1 MAVRDQGEERP
12 YVPSLTA
19 DSLTGWGPAM
29 PSSAGSRGMVETA
42 MRSMRILG
50 GGQPFE
56 PGWNNDPVDNT
67 ERYEAGKPVFFAD
80 PAERQWL
87 MENSDLEEVHG
98 ASKETQQAIV
108 DAALRGKIAAPPQ
121 YVPPGASDPLA
132 TVNMYLARE
141 ATYGSAQAKA
151 FADKFASLLPGAARG
166 GVGNAAPAPKQARP

>member
-1 MAVRDQGEERP
+1 MATRDQGERRP

-19 DSLTGWGPAM
+19 GSLTGWGPAM
-29 PSSAGSRGMVETA
+29 PSSAGSRGVVETA

-56 PGWNNDPVDNT
+56 PGWNNDPVDNA

-87 MENSDLEEVHG
+87 VENSDLDEVRG
-98 ASKETQQAIV
+98 ASEETQQAIV
-108 DAALRGKIAAPPQ
+108 DAALRGKIAAPPR
-121 YVPPGASDPLA
+121 YVPLGTDPLA

-141 ATYGSAQAKA
+141 ATYGSAQSKA
-151 FADKFASLLPGAARG
+151 FADKFASLLPGAARRG
-166 GVGNAAPAPKQARP
+166 AGNAATAPKQARP